1 MLYDTCSNGVVYCF
15 LSPVHPHDK
24 QRWQDNDAMFG
35 FFAEITWK
43 QCVVSIAVAMCTYQC
58 RSIVSQTNE
67 KCVNCFNDM
76 FISSEIK
83 LLKVYWTKVDV
94 KVNLS
99 VISCKRRRVCTVEYS
114 WHHLYRT
121 HGCRYCTVHVLV
133 SDCTCTSD
141 VLLLWITRAPATTA
155 SANSSTVQTSVLN
168 CFLTFN
174 LVIKS
179 CCVSG
184 GTRDFCRV
192 WCLLICCVG
201 IWFVLD
207 CCSHPALS
215 RTLAR
220 SFWRSQARQSPA
232 TVDGCYAN
240 KRAD

>member
-1 MLYDTCSNGVVYCF
+1 MLYDSNGVVYCAQ
-15 LSPVHPHDK
+15 SIPHDK

-76 FISSEIK
+76 FIFSEIK

-99 VISCKRRRVCTVEYS
+99 VISCKRMRVCTVEYT

-133 SDCTCTSD
+133 HVSDCTCTWCA
-141 VLLLWITRAPATTA
+141 LLWINYQ
-155 SANSSTVQTSVLN
+155 SAGNN
-168 CFLTFN
+168 CQRKFFN
-174 LVIKS
+174 CSNVCSELLL
-179 CCVSG
+179 
-184 GTRDFCRV
+184 DF
-192 WCLLICCVG
+192 
-201 IWFVLD
+201 
-207 CCSHPALS
+207 
-215 RTLAR
+215 
-220 SFWRSQARQSPA
+220 
-232 TVDGCYAN
+232 
-240 KRAD
+240 

>member
-99 VISCKRRRVCTVEYS
+99 VISCKRMRVCTVEYT

-121 HGCRYCTVHVLV
+121 HGCRYCT
-133 SDCTCTSD
+133 DQYGTCTRIWLYMYMMCFAVNYQSAGNNCQRKFFNCSN
-141 VLLLWITRAPATTA
+141 VCSELLL
-155 SANSSTVQTSVLN
+155 
-168 CFLTFN
+168 
-174 LVIKS
+174 
-179 CCVSG
+179 
-184 GTRDFCRV
+184 DF
-192 WCLLICCVG
+192 
-201 IWFVLD
+201 
-207 CCSHPALS
+207 
-215 RTLAR
+215 
-220 SFWRSQARQSPA
+220 
-232 TVDGCYAN
+232 
-240 KRAD
+240 